1 MTSHVLFCFQVTNEY
16 HDLEKEEINIISGA
30 LEMRRKTV
38 GNIMTRLE
46 DIFMLSYDSVLDFET
61 VSEVLKQG
69 TSPVC
74 VCVCVCVQYA
84 DDAASSSPV

>member
-1 MTSHVLFCFQVTNEY
+1 M
-16 HDLEKEEINIISGA
+16 EKEEINIISGA

-61 VSEVLKQG
+61 VSQVLKQG
-69 TSPVC
+69 
-74 VCVCVCVQYA
+74 QLLLRH
-84 DDAASSSPV
+84 

>member
-1 MTSHVLFCFQVTNEY
+1 M
-16 HDLEKEEINIISGA
+16 EKEEINIISGA

-61 VSEVLKQG
+61 VSQVLKQG
-69 TSPVC
+69 QLLPLILIYSV
-74 VCVCVCVQYA
+74 VF
-84 DDAASSSPV
+84 DWR

>member
-1 MTSHVLFCFQVTNEY
+1 M
-16 HDLEKEEINIISGA
+16 EKEEINIISGA

-61 VSEVLKQG
+61 VSQVLKQG
-69 TSPVC
+69 QSAN
-74 VCVCVCVQYA
+74 QFSL
-84 DDAASSSPV
+84 SS

>member
-1 MTSHVLFCFQVTNEY
+1 
-16 HDLEKEEINIISGA
+16 LEKEEINIISGA

-61 VSEVLKQG
+61 VSQVLKQG
-69 TSPVC
+69 
-74 VCVCVCVQYA
+74 QLLLRH
-84 DDAASSSPV
+84 

>member
-1 MTSHVLFCFQVTNEY
+1 
-16 HDLEKEEINIISGA
+16 LEKEEINIISGA

-61 VSEVLKQG
+61 VSQVLKQG
-69 TSPVC
+69 
-74 VCVCVCVQYA
+74 QLLRHLIA
-84 DDAASSSPV
+84 L

>member
-1 MTSHVLFCFQVTNEY
+1 LVNAFRVTFRCRAQVTNEY

-30 LEMRRKTV
+30 LEMRRITV

-61 VSEVLKQG
+61 VSQVLKQG
-69 TSPVC
+69 QLNIFSGV
-74 VCVCVCVQYA
+74 
-84 DDAASSSPV
+84 